1 LKEKKVELL
10 APAGSFEA
18 MVAAIYN
25 GADAVYLGGKAF
37 GARHYASNFDNDE
50 LVKAT
55 DFIHRHNKK
64 IYLTVNTILSEYELE
79 QAAYYLKFLYEI
91 GVDAVIIQDLGLIK
105 MLRDLIPNFEIHA
118 STQMTIHNAAG
129 VNFLE
134 QHGVK
139 RVVLAREVSL
149 ENIRLIKQKTNLELE
164 TFVHGALCICYSGQC
179 LMSSMIG
186 ARSGN
191 RGKCAQPC
199 RMKYY
204 LTDIKGRNISLK
216 NVGEHLLSP
225 KDLKSIDFLPHIIEA
240 GVTSLKIEGRMKRP
254 EYVATVT
261 RIYRAAIDRYL
272 TSDKPYQISESE
284 QKELAQIFNRDFT
297 SGYYL
302 KHQGSDLMSYK
313 RPNNRGVFLGRIS
326 SVQPKKNLA
335 VIKLVD
341 DLHVGDGLEIWV
353 THGGRKGLTVRKIWV
368 NGSAVSEAKAN
379 QEVTIEI
386 AEKVFAGDR
395 VFKTYDAKLM
405 KKAQNSFQDYQAD
418 LKIPLKM
425 EVTAK
430 VSSPLILKVAD
441 DEGLVVEAETAF
453 IAEKAIKRPLTVEVI
468 KDKLDR
474 LGNTPYYLAEL
485 SCNLEDQVMVPLSE
499 LNNVRRQAIEKL
511 ENLRSK
517 ISKKDVISD
526 NTIQRYFNQKVKK
539 NELANYTPFLS
550 VFTSTIEGGLKAI
563 GAGANR
569 IYLST
574 TRWRSCK
581 KEERDLTELL
591 ETALKNNVQVVI
603 ALPRLWHQDEEAKI
617 ENIIAKYENEEITG
631 FLAGNLGTIDLL
643 KHSNTNKKIFA
654 DYTFNVFNSLAYN
667 FLESQKNIAGITLS
681 PEMTFEQIGQLNI
694 SGKTERECIVHG
706 SLPLMISEYCAV
718 GAIVG
723 GKNATNS
730 CHKPCLT
737 KQYGLKDRLNLV
749 FPLEMDQMCR
759 MHIFNSKDLCLIED
773 LKRYKE
779 YGINSLRIEAGRYL
793 PEEIQLIVT
802 SYKRGLQYLESGDCG
817 EILTQLKAQL
827 EQKKKDTFTK
837 GHYYRGVL

>member
-1 LKEKKVELL
+1 
-10 APAGSFEA
+10 

-25 GADAVYLGGKAF
+25 GADAVYLGGKVF
-37 GARHYASNFDNDE
+37 NARYYASNFDNEE

-55 DFIHRHNKK
+55 RFVHRHNKK
-64 IYLTVNTILSEYELE
+64 IYLTVNTILSEHELE
-79 QAAYYLKFLYEI
+79 QATYYLNFLYEI
-91 GVDAVIIQDLGLIK
+91 GVDAVIIQDLGLLK
-105 MLRDLIPNFEIHA
+105 MLRDLMPKFEIHA

-134 QHGVK
+134 QHGVA

-164 TFVHGALCICYSGQC
+164 TFIHGALCICYSGQC
-179 LMSSMIG
+179 LMSSMVG

-199 RMKYY
+199 RMKYH
-204 LTDIKGRNISLK
+204 LIDIEGRNISAN

-225 KDLKSIDFLPHIIEA
+225 KDLKSIDFLPQIIEA

-297 SGYYL
+297 SGYYF

-326 SVQPKKNLA
+326 SVQAKKNLA
-335 VIKLVD
+335 SIKLAD

-353 THGGRKGLTVRKIWV
+353 THGGRKGLTVKRIWV
-368 NGSAVSEAKAN
+368 NGIVVSEAKAN
-379 QEVTIEI
+379 QVVMVEI
-386 AEKVFAGDR
+386 GEKVFIGDR

-405 KKAQNSFQDYQAD
+405 RKAQNSFQDYQAD
-418 LKIPLKM
+418 LKTPLTM
-425 EVTAK
+425 AVTAK
-430 VSSPLILKVAD
+430 IGSPLVLKVTD
-441 DEGLVVEAETAF
+441 DEGLAVEAETAC
-453 IAEKAIKRPLTVEVI
+453 ITEKAIKRPLTVEVI

-474 LGNTPYYLAEL
+474 LGNTPYYLTDL
-485 SCNLEDQVMVPLSE
+485 TCNLEVQVMVPLSE

-511 ENLRSK
+511 ESLRTE
-517 ISKKDVISD
+517 ISKKDLISV
-526 NTIQRYFNQKVKK
+526 NTIQSYFKYKAIQYEWNNNK
-539 NELANYTPFLS
+539 PFLS
-550 VFTSTIEGGLKAI
+550 VLTTTVEGGVKAI
-563 GAGANR
+563 SAGADR

-574 TRWRSCK
+574 THWRSCK
-581 KEERDLTELL
+581 KEENSFTELL
-591 ETALKNNVQVVI
+591 ETALDNNVQVVI
-603 ALPRLWHQDEEAKI
+603 ALPRIWQQNEEAKI
-617 ENIIAKYENEEITG
+617 KNIIAKYENEKIAG

-643 KHSNTNKKIFA
+643 NHHSKKRIFV
-654 DYTFNVFNSLAYN
+654 DYTLNVFNSLTYN
-667 FLESQKNIAGITLS
+667 FLENQKNVAGITLS
-681 PEMTFEQIGQLNI
+681 PEMTFEQIHQLNI
-694 SGKTERECIVHG
+694 SDETERECIVHG

-718 GAIVG
+718 GSIVG
-723 GKNATNS
+723 GKNANNS
-730 CHKPCLT
+730 CQKPCLI

-759 MHIFNSKDLCLIED
+759 MYIFNSKDLCLIED
-773 LKRYKE
+773 LKRFKE

-802 SYKRGLQYLESGDCG
+802 SYKMGLQSLENRDS
-817 EILTQLKAQL
+817 EETLTQLKSQL
-827 EQKKKDTFTK
+827 EQKKKDIFTK